1 MNKWRGRQD
10 ERKGDFE
17 MQDLEKELA
26 DVILA
31 AILMGDE
38 LGIDVSDAIQKKT
51 AIVKQRREE

>member
-1 MNKWRGRQD
+1 
-10 ERKGDFE
+10 